1 MEKRSYNELFASEAL
16 RGERIHWKINWVIYS
31 VLILLSM
38 VTYRFQGNRASGT
51 VGMVLGSASLLYNG
65 YVGYLILHGKP
76 RRILGYI
83 TITLNVIA
91 LTAYNYIDAHSNSP
105 VLTATS
111 AAVLIYPLVIFL
123 ASLRM
128 DRILV
133 LYSTILCSLV
143 MNLLYMHFHGEFDLG
158 FPPARISADW
168 LSQIY
173 RTVYLLVMGYMIC
186 TVPRSMRRVLRKQE
200 DLMRE
205 KTYHQAKAERDPL
218 TSLYN
223 RYYLESYFEEGRG
236 KYALM
241 YIDLN
246 DFKEMND
253 THGHDFGDYV
263 LLSIGE
269 DLNRI
274 IRNGD
279 LVARIGGDELVV
291 LFSLDSASIPV
302 EEMAERVS
310 RAILKPRTYR
320 DIQFTVKAS
329 IGVALYPDHAD
340 NLDRLLKKADQAMY
354 EIKRKRTHGIA
365 YASL

>member
-51 VGMVLGSASLLYNG
+51 VGMVLGAASLVYNG
-65 YVGYLILHGKP
+65 AIGYFIIHEKT

-83 TITLNVIA
+83 TITLNIISVSV
-91 LTAYNYIDAHSNSP
+91 YNYIDAQTNSP

-111 AAVLIYPLVIFL
+111 AALLIYPIIIFL

-133 LYSTILCSLV
+133 IYTTLLSCTAMNTLYF
-143 MNLLYMHFHGEFDLG
+143 YFHGIFNLDISEASL
-158 FPPARISADW
+158 SADW

-173 RTVYLLVMGYMIC
+173 RTVYLLVLGYMIC

-205 KTYHQAKAERDPL
+205 KTYHQTKAERDPL

-223 RYYLESYFEEGRG
+223 RYYLESYFEEGGGR
-236 KYALM
+236 YALM

-263 LLSIGE
+263 LMSIGE
-269 DLNRI
+269 DLNRTV
-274 IRNGD
+274 RNGD

-302 EEMAERVS
+302 EEMAEQVS
-310 RAILKPRTYR
+310 RAILKPRTFR
-320 DIQFTVKAS
+320 DIHFTVKAS
-329 IGVALYPDHAD
+329 IGIALYPDHAD
-340 NLDRLLKKADQAMY
+340 DLERLLKKSDQAMY

-365 YASL
+365 YASS

>member
-91 LTAYNYIDAHSNSP
+91 LTAY
-105 VLTATS
+105 
-111 AAVLIYPLVIFL
+111 
-123 ASLRM
+123 
-128 DRILV
+128 
-133 LYSTILCSLV
+133 
-143 MNLLYMHFHGEFDLG
+143 
-158 FPPARISADW
+158 
-168 LSQIY
+168 
-173 RTVYLLVMGYMIC
+173 LLVMGYMIC
-186 TVPRSMRRVLRKQE
+186 TVPRSMCRVLRKQE